1 MGIGTWGEIGL
12 GPGDS
17 GHWDSEGSWGLGD
30 IKKGTLREQWAL
42 GYWSEVALRLGSTIG
57 HWGVLGT
64 VMGGHWG
71 GGSPWCLGMP
81 WRGTVNVGTLK
92 TGRLRDTGEGT
103 AKDSVHGDTGGS
115 VGMFWGVGT
124 P

>member
-81 WRGTVNVGTLK
+81 WRGQ
-92 TGRLRDTGEGT
+92 
-103 AKDSVHGDTGGS
+103 
-115 VGMFWGVGT
+115 
-124 P
+124 

>member
-1 MGIGTWGEIGL
+1 M
-12 GPGDS
+12 
-17 GHWDSEGSWGLGD
+17 LGD
-30 IKKGTLREQWAL
+30 AME
-42 GYWSEVALRLGSTIG
+42 
-57 HWGVLGT
+57 
-64 VMGGHWG
+64 
-71 GGSPWCLGMP
+71 
-81 WRGTVNVGTLK
+81 GTVNVGTLK